1 MAVPK
6 LQSVVHLHV
15 HETLCLQ
22 ADHQRQPGQHDRH
35 PHLLLH
41 EALPGGREGKEQE
54 SVLSDHVGKGM
65 RLFVNKKPNFL
76 LLNALI
82 HSFEAYKR
90 NKYY

>member
-1 MAVPK
+1 MAVPE

-15 HETLCLQ
+15 HETLRLQ

-54 SVLSDHVGKGM
+54 PVLSDHVGEEM
-65 RLFVNKKPNFL
+65 RLLWTKKPTF
-76 LLNALI
+76 I
-82 HSFEAYKR
+82 VEYTKSFKAYKR
-90 NKYY
+90 INK